1 MRFLSA
7 ILLAT
12 LMGIA
17 LPARAQFATSL
28 RDDARLAAEQKD
40 PEAAYRL
47 GVRYY
52 VGLEAPQDYEKA
64 IRWFRSAAERNH
76 AVAQLNLGLMLD
88 DGYGAAVPRQPR
100 EAFVWL
106 SLSAEAG
113 NADARE
119 RLEDLRRRL
128 DPSSL
133 LAAERRL
140 AAQRRQIGR

>member
-1 MRFLSA
+1 MRRSLVVVIA
-7 ILLAT
+7 MLAS
-12 LMGIA
+12 MA
-17 LPARAQFATSL
+17 LPAQAQFATSL

-40 PEAAYRL
+40 ADAAYRL

-52 VGLEAPQDYEKA
+52 VGLDAPQDYEKA
-64 IRWFRSAAERNH
+64 LRWFRSAAERGH
-76 AVAQLNLGLMLD
+76 AGAQLNLGLMLD

-100 EAFVWL
+100 EAFIWL

-119 RLEDLRRRL
+119 RLGDLRGRL

-133 LAAERRL
+133 AVAERRL
-140 AAQRRQIGR
+140 ADQRRRIGR